1 MWEDMLNIT
10 KKAGEIMLFS
20 VVAFFAFLLFGDIV
34 FRFEDTPVTDEYG
47 YTNADDNLTMEQL
60 IEYYGGEAAY
70 IYDPNY
76 GVYLYLENDDN
87 LHYLI
92 DDSVTD
98 EYVALFDRAITF
110 YNELGF
116 VNITYERA
124 DTTLDL
130 DNLPDNYYAVFEYE
144 TFEDDF
150 LDAMAYNEIAWDFTG
165 NIWYSVIYLS
175 TDVYYSYDNDTLIA
189 LLVHEIG
196 HTFGLVDL
204 YDADFAD
211 DSIFYYRDVEGAPT
225 ELTEFDIY
233 NLRYLY
239 EE

>member
-1 MWEDMLNIT
+1 
-10 KKAGEIMLFS
+10 MLFS

-47 YTNADDNLTMEQL
+47 YTDADDNLTMEQL

-70 IYDPNY
+70 IYDPDY
-76 GVYLYLENDDN
+76 DVYLYLENDDN

-124 DTTLDL
+124 GTLDL
-130 DNLPDNYYAVFEYE
+130 DNLPEGNSFAVFQHQ
-144 TFEDDF
+144 TFE
-150 LDAMAYNEIAWDFTG
+150 LYPDAMAYNAYD
-165 NIWYSVIYLS
+165 
-175 TDVYYSYDNDTLIA
+175 YYSTG
-189 LLVHEIG
+189 EI
-196 HTFGLVDL
+196 
-204 YDADFAD
+204 
-211 DSIFYYRDVEGAPT
+211 
-225 ELTEFDIY
+225 
-233 NLRYLY
+233 
-239 EE
+239 